1 MVLLAKKI
9 IYGLWNVWFYVLA
22 GIGVVLCF
30 PLLIIFLQRDRWYRH
45 VFWIGRWVWSPIIL
59 YGMGF
64 WPKFTR
70 HQTLEKGKNYM
81 FVANHLSMIDIMLML
96 MAVRN
101 PFVFVGKRELEEIP
115 VFNYIYRRAAI
126 KVDRDNYDSRKNVYH
141 HAQKKLDMGY
151 SVCIYPEGLV
161 PHPDVFLGPFKNG
174 AFSLAIQYQM
184 PIVPVTLP
192 DCKKRFPFQFGHKY
206 WFGTPGKARAIV
218 HPAIETKGLTK
229 DDIPALKE
237 QTHQFFQ
244 NQLRKEGY
252 T

>member
-1 MVLLAKKI
+1 
-9 IYGLWNVWFYVLA
+9 
-22 GIGVVLCF
+22 
-30 PLLIIFLQRDRWYRH
+30 
-45 VFWIGRWVWSPIIL
+45 
-59 YGMGF
+59 
-64 WPKFTR
+64 
-70 HQTLEKGKNYM
+70 M
-81 FVANHLSMIDIMLML
+81 FVANHLSMIDIMMMM

-126 KVDRDNYDSRKNVYH
+126 MVDRDNYDSRKNVYH
-141 HAQKKLDMGY
+141 RAQKKLDMGY

-161 PHPDVFLGPFKNG
+161 PNPDVFLAPFKNG

-192 DCKKRFPFQFGHKY
+192 DCKKRFPFQFSHKH
-206 WFGTPGKARAIV
+206 WSGTLGKVRAIV

-252 T
+252 S

>member
-30 PLLIIFLQRDRWYRH
+30 PLLVIFLQKDRWYRY
-45 VFWIGRWVWSPIIL
+45 VFWLGRWVWSPIIL

-81 FVANHLSMIDIMLML
+81 FVANHLSMIDIMMMM

-126 KVDRDNYDSRKNVYH
+126 MVDRDNYDSRKNVYH
-141 HAQKKLDMGY
+141 RAQKKLDMGY
-151 SVCIYPEGLV
+151 SVCIL
-161 PHPDVFLGPFKNG
+161 
-174 AFSLAIQYQM
+174 SLIH
-184 PIVPVTLP
+184 I
-192 DCKKRFPFQFGHKY
+192 
-206 WFGTPGKARAIV
+206 
-218 HPAIETKGLTK
+218 
-229 DDIPALKE
+229 
-237 QTHQFFQ
+237 
-244 NQLRKEGY
+244 
-252 T
+252 